1 MARLN
6 TLNIGNIPS
15 LKGPRTHEGA
25 PARQIPVEQQLRRSV
40 LACMLWEDQFY
51 EDGVAIAGRIRE
63 LVAKVPAEKVAALAV
78 EAREKMKLRHAPL
91 LLVREMA
98 RLASHRH
105 LVAETLYRVI
115 HRADEL
121 SEFVA
126 LYWSEGKQPLSA
138 QVKKGLAAAFT
149 KFDEYAL
156 AKYNRATPVKLRD
169 VLFLAHAKPVDAAQ
183 PELWKRLVEG
193 ELATPDTWE
202 VALSSGGDKR
212 QAWERLLAEN
222 KLGALALLRNLRNM
236 AEAKVS
242 EQAIRDG
249 LARMKTE
256 RVLPF
261 RFVAAA
267 RYAPQ
272 WEQELEKA
280 MFCSLDTQ
288 PRLPGKTVLL
298 VDVSGSMDAPLSR
311 RSEMRRNDAAYGLA
325 VLLREIAEQVSVY
338 SFSDELVRVPS
349 RQGFALRDAI
359 NSSQRHNG
367 TYLGKALG
375 AIHEK
380 EGPYDRVIVI
390 TDEQSHDPVP
400 NPKALGYMIN
410 VASYQNGVG
419 YGRWT
424 HIDGW
429 SDSVIEY
436 IRATEPMF
444 SQ

>member
-1 MARLN
+1 MARINALN
-6 TLNIGNIPS
+6 LNIPW

-25 PARQIPVEQQLRRSV
+25 PAKHVSPELQLRRSV

-63 LVAKVPAEKVAALAV
+63 LVAKVPAEKVAALAI

-98 RLASHRH
+98 RLATHRH
-105 LVAETLYRVI
+105 LVAETLTRVI
-115 HRADEL
+115 QRADEL
-121 SEFVA
+121 TEFVA
-126 LYWSEGKQPLSA
+126 IYWSEGKQPLSA

-149 KFDEYAL
+149 RFDEYAL

-169 VLFLAHAKPVDAAQ
+169 VLFLSHAKPVDAAQ
-183 PELWKRLVEG
+183 AELWKRLVEG

-202 VALSSGGDKR
+202 VALSSGADKR
-212 QAWERLLAEN
+212 EAWERLLSEN

-261 RFVAAA
+261 RFIAAA

-272 WEQELEKA
+272 WEPELEKA
-280 MFCSLDTQ
+280 MFRALEGQSKLH
-288 PRLPGKTVLL
+288 GKTVLL
-298 VDVSGSMDAPLSR
+298 VDVSGSMDVQLSR

-325 VLLREIAEQVSVY
+325 VLLREIAENVSIY
-338 SFSDELVRVPS
+338 TFSDRLVRVPS
-349 RQGFALRDAI
+349 RQGFALRDAL
-359 NSSQRHNG
+359 NASQPHNG
-367 TYLGKALG
+367 TYLGQALKG
-375 AIHEK
+375 IDEK
-380 EGPYDRVIVI
+380 YDRLIVI

-400 NPKALGYMIN
+400 NPKARGYMLN

-419 YGRWT
+419 YGSWM

-436 IRATEPMF
+436 IRAAEPVLG
-444 SQ
+444 

>member
-1 MARLN
+1 MARIN
-6 TLNIGNIPS
+6 TLNLNIPW
-15 LKGPRTHEGA
+15 LKGARTHEGA
-25 PARQIPVEQQLRRSV
+25 PARHIASELQLRRSV

-51 EDGVAIAGRIRE
+51 EEGVAIAGRIRE
-63 LVAKVPAEKVAALAV
+63 LVAKVPAEKVAALAI
-78 EAREKMKLRHAPL
+78 EAREKMKLRHVPL

-98 RLASHRH
+98 RLSTHRH
-105 LVAETLYRVI
+105 LVAETLTRVI
-115 HRADEL
+115 QRADEL

-126 LYWSEGKQPLSA
+126 LYWSEGNQPLSA

-156 AKYNRATPVKLRD
+156 SKYNHAAPVKLRD
-169 VLFLAHAKPVDAAQ
+169 VLFLSHAKPLDQAQ
-183 PELWKRLVEG
+183 AELWKRLVEG

-212 QAWERLLAEN
+212 QAWERLLSEN

-236 AEAKVS
+236 AEARVG

-249 LARMKTE
+249 LARMKTD

-261 RFVAAA
+261 RFIAAA

-272 WEQELEKA
+272 WEAELEQA
-280 MFCSLDTQ
+280 MFRSLEGQ

-325 VLLREIAEQVSVY
+325 VLLREIAEEVSVY
-338 SFSDELVRVPS
+338 SFSDKLVGVPA
-349 RQGFALRDAI
+349 RRGFAVRDAI
-359 NSSQRHNG
+359 NASQAHSG
-367 TYLGKALG
+367 TYLGKALSG
-375 AIHEK
+375 IEEK
-380 EGPYDRVIVI
+380 YDRLIVI

-400 NPKALGYMIN
+400 NPRARGYMLN

-419 YGRWT
+419 YGAWT

-436 IRATEPMF
+436 IRAAEPVLE
-444 SQ
+444 